1 MLGYAIQ
8 IADGL
13 ARAHKKEII
22 HRDIKPGN
30 ILVNQDG
37 IVKILDFGLAKL
49 AGRHDSTQTG
59 RALGTVSYISPEQA
73 QGQKVD
79 HRSDI
84 WSLGVVLYE
93 MATGELP
100 FSHEYDAAVVYSI
113 LDKSPLPPTEIREKL
128 KGGRAPVIPCQS
140 PARNRPNADLPLCW
154 FRKLPA
160 MVSY

>member
-1 MLGYAIQ
+1 
-8 IADGL
+8 
-13 ARAHKKEII
+13 
-22 HRDIKPGN
+22 
-30 ILVNQDG
+30 
-37 IVKILDFGLAKL
+37 
-49 AGRHDSTQTG
+49 
-59 RALGTVSYISPEQA
+59 ALGTISYISPEQA

-113 LDKSPLPPTEIREKL
+113 LDKSPLPPTEIREDLPEELERTIYRCLRKRKEERIQSASELMHELTQIREKL